1 LAKKYY
7 NKYISK
13 ALKIGGFKLKKV
25 NLSLNKFLTVSLIV
39 FLISVFFFTTASAFS
54 DYEKDVSERL
64 YKDLEQE
71 YRITE
76 FKVGSLEYETLKK
89 LEANIINNKFKDEE
103 FKVHHI
109 DDQLINAYYIGNGNI
124 MLFEGLLQKL
134 NTEDQLAGLIAHEI
148 GHAVEE
154 HLTEDLERN
163 LGLSILN
170 LLFNHFTDNDYQT
183 MTNVAQNL
191 IANGYSREQE
201 EESDIYAVD
210 LMMRSGYD
218 PDGLIELMKIF
229 KENSNNFK
237 LLEFTQTH
245 PIPESRIDY
254 LEEYIAEKKSERTAG
269 TKDSAKPNRE
279 LKLPEKANYN
289 KFENN
294 MISYSYPENWE
305 LKEERTLKQ
314 EVKFKYQLRAE
325 SLEATIFLEDLSGK
339 TFMETTR
346 KQFNYAA
353 IEAQENGF
361 KTEKRDLGNKQLDIY
376 QLQLER
382 GNELSFEY
390 FISKKNEQQ
399 LLRLNFDIGSGNRT
413 QLRRSI
419 EELINSLRLK

>member
-1 LAKKYY
+1 M
-7 NKYISK
+7 
-13 ALKIGGFKLKKV
+13 LKIGGFKLKKI
-25 NLSLNKFLTVSLIV
+25 NLNLNKLVRVSLIV
-39 FLISVFFFTTASAFS
+39 FTISILVFSPASAFS
-54 DYEKDVSERL
+54 DYEKDVAERL
-64 YKDLEQE
+64 YKDLDEQ

-76 FKVGSLEYETLKK
+76 FKAGSLEYETLKR

-109 DDQLINAYYIGNGNI
+109 DDKLINAYYIGNGNI
-124 MLFEGLLQKL
+124 MLFEGLLQQL

-170 LLFNHFTDNDYQT
+170 LLFNHFTDNEYQT

-218 PDGLIELMKIF
+218 PDGLVELMQIF

-245 PIPESRIDY
+245 PIPDSRIEY
-254 LEEYIAEKKSERTAG
+254 LQEYIADKKSKSSYEDKESVEQDRT
-269 TKDSAKPNRE
+269 
-279 LKLPEKANYN
+279 LKLPEKVDYK
-289 KFENN
+289 KFENDF
-294 MISYSYPENWE
+294 ISYSYPEKWR
-305 LKEERTLKQ
+305 LKEERTLKE

-325 SLEATIFLEDLSGK
+325 DLAAEIFLEDLSGRR
-339 TFMETTR
+339 FMETAR

-361 KTEKRDLGNKQLDIY
+361 EIEKRTLSSSQLDIY

-382 GNELSFEY
+382 GDKLSFEY
-390 FISKKNEQQ
+390 FISEKNKQQ
-399 LLRLNFDIGSGNRT
+399 LLKLSFEINSSSNQN
-413 QLRRSI
+413 QLRQSI
-419 EELINSLRLK
+419 EELINSLSFK